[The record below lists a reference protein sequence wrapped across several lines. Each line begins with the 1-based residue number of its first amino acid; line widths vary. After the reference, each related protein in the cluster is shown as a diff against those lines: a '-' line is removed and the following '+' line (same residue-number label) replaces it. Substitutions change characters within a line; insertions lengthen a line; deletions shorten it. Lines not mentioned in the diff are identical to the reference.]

1 MGLTIKILKCNG
13 LCKSCYENA
22 IRSKHKNFDYDIEK
36 ILSRIEEEYRKC
48 PKSRVPCLHGGEP
61 LLLKFDDVRRLLEK
75 IYSLWGSTSIQTNG
89 TLITDEHIELFEQY
103 RTAVGVSIDGDTWE
117 LNYGRWNAK
126 RLSKEEIQRKTDLVL
141 NTMKKMREA
150 GISVS
155 VIALL
160 RKYNARR
167 EKIGDFIQFLL
178 RLRDEFG
185 VFWLRTNKVIVH
197 DPKQRA
203 EEELTPDELGE
214 AFCKIADVTL
224 SDSRLQW
231 LPYRDVVDLLTG
243 HYDATCNFT
252 KCDVWH
258 TASERAIM
266 SDGCLSNCL
275 QGGAS
280 QDGIQILSASQERY
294 ERYEVLNQFPQ
305 EVGGC
310 KDCKYWF
317 LCYGGCP
324 AEGID
329 GDWRNRS
336 KFCKA
341 WQMLFSYVEEKLK
354 AIFPN
359 LRVASDFYPLK
370 PPVSRIFDSI
380 SDSTWRSERRKSI
393 EVLKQGITEKIELI
407 PERRD
412 HGDRPHGDHTD
423 ESLLRQAREHGDRPH
438 GDKPHG
444 DRAHGDH
451 TDELG
456 GIQ

>member
-141 NTMKKMREA
+141 NIMKKMREA

-252 KCDVWH
+252 
-258 TASERAIM
+258 
-266 SDGCLSNCL
+266 N
-275 QGGAS
+275 
-280 QDGIQILSASQERY
+280 
-294 ERYEVLNQFPQ
+294 
-305 EVGGC
+305 
-310 KDCKYWF
+310 
-317 LCYGGCP
+317 
-324 AEGID
+324 
-329 GDWRNRS
+329 
-336 KFCKA
+336 CKA

-407 PERRD
+407 PERRG